1 MHVSGIEFAAWAA
14 SFAGYAV
21 ALLIMAVRGRVRE
34 FPLFSL
40 YLVEGIVSSIALFLI
55 LRNLSPGAYRHAYWA
70 RGILDEILQ
79 LLVVY
84 ELVVHIF
91 RPTGVWARDVRRTL
105 VQIACISALVAGILA
120 RMAQPATKF
129 AIQTFIL
136 RSNFFSAALMSEL
149 FVGIVVLS
157 GAYGLPWKTHV
168 ARIAQGFGAYS
179 LFCVAVDIAVI
190 FSGLNHGNGTFRRLT
205 DLRFPVFLACEVYWI
220 VMLSVEAPAPR
231 ELPEAMQIQIY
242 TLQRQVEN
250 DLIRIRS
257 WRRN

>member
-1 MHVSGIEFAAWAA
+1 MRVSGIEFAAWGTI
-14 SFAGYAV
+14 FAGYALV
-21 ALLIMAVRGRVRE
+21 LLVLAARRRVRE
-34 FPLFSL
+34 FPFFSL
-40 YLVEGIVSSIALFLI
+40 YMAVGIVSSVMLAFV
-55 LRNLSPGAYRHAYWA
+55 LRNLSPGAYRHFYWT

-84 ELVVHIF
+84 ELVVHVF
-91 RPTGVWARDVRRTL
+91 RPVGVWARDVRRTL
-105 VQIACISALVAGILA
+105 VEISCVSVLVAGVLA
-120 RMAQPATKF
+120 RVAQPATKF

-149 FVGIVVLS
+149 FVGMVVLS
-157 GAYGLPWKTHV
+157 GTYGLPWKTHV

-190 FSGLNHGNGTFRRLT
+190 FTGLNHGNVIFRRLN
-205 DLRFPVFLACEVYWI
+205 DLRYTAFLACEVYWI
-220 VMLSVEAPAPR
+220 VMLWADAPAPR
-231 ELPEAMQIQIY
+231 ELPAAMRIQIY

-250 DLIRIRS
+250 DLVRIRS